1 MCVDTAGRL
10 CSFEQSSNLRYFL
23 KVMERF
29 GLGNDFTLLFNFDFE
44 LVIIEDFSTDG
55 TRDIVTDFQKK
66 YPDKIRLVISW
77 TRNTEIS
84 GTSPKLWEHAGSTA
98 EDIGPD
104 STESRNWSN

>member
-23 KVMERF
+23 QVMERF

-55 TRDIVTDFQKK
+55 TRDIVTNFQKK
-66 YPDKIRLVISW
+66 YPDKIRLVIS
-77 TRNTEIS
+77 
-84 GTSPKLWEHAGSTA
+84 
-98 EDIGPD
+98 
-104 STESRNWSN
+104 